1 MKQQPSQSELEV
13 LKVVWGQTEATSQS
27 ISDALKASQNWEK
40 STVKTLLARLVQ
52 KGLLTTTSQGRRYI
66 YESTLTETESM
77 YTQLQNVVDTL
88 CATNVGSAIEY
99 LIATYPLSVSDKE
112 KIMSSIEQKAFAPA
126 LHCSCVEHHHQNC
139 GCNVEAC
146 QCHNHSK

>member
-1 MKQQPSQSELEV
+1 MKPQPSQSELEV

-27 ISDALKASQNWEK
+27 ISAALKASQNWET

-52 KGLLTTTSQGRRYI
+52 KGLLTTKLQGRRFI
-66 YESTLTETESM
+66 YESTLSETQSM
-77 YTQLQNVVDTL
+77 YTQIQNVVDTL

-99 LIATYPLSVSDKE
+99 LIATYPLSVGDKE
-112 KIMSSIEQKAFAPA
+112 KIMHSIQQKEFA
-126 LHCSCVEHHHQNC
+126 LTLSCSCVENHHKDC
-139 GCNVEAC
+139 GCTEEAC